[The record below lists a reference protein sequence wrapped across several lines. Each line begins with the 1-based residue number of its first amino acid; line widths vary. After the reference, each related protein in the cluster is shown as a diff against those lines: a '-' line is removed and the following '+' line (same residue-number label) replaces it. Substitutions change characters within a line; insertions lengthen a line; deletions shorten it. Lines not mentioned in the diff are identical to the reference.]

1 MKQYLLLICG
11 LAISSLACAQA
22 DTAQKVDAATRNAT
36 AQQQKP
42 YVIMISIDG
51 FRYDYADTHKAV
63 HLKKMGDE
71 GVHAE
76 SMIPSYPS
84 LTFPN
89 HYSLATG
96 LYPAHHGLVQNYFY
110 DRNFKSFYSYKSKT
124 ATEGK
129 WYGGTP
135 IWLLAERQKMLSASF
150 YWVGSEA
157 DIQGQYPTYY
167 YKYNE
172 QIGIHDRIQTV
183 VNWLKQPEDR
193 RPHLITFY
201 FPEVD
206 HNGHHYGPDA
216 PETDKSV
223 HFVDSAIYEL
233 TKAVKATGLKIN
245 YIIVSDHGMTS
256 IDRQN
261 SPVTPAIA
269 LDTTKFIRADEG
281 VLMHLYAKKP
291 EYIAEA
297 YAEIKAEAKDYKVY
311 LRDSLPAQWH
321 YSTKDD
327 KYDCIGDI
335 VLVPNWPESFNTT
348 HRKLDPG
355 AHGYDPFAVK
365 DMHAIFYAWGPN
377 FKKGLTIPTFPN
389 VDVYP
394 MIAKLLGLTYTEQI
408 DGTIELADKVL
419 VEKKK

>member
-1 MKQYLLLICG
+1 MAYSQV
-11 LAISSLACAQA
+11 
-22 DTAQKVDAATRNAT
+22 DTAQKVDAATRNSAV
-36 AQQQKP
+36 QQQKP

-51 FRYDYADTHKAV
+51 FRYDYAEKHHAV
-63 HLKKMGDE
+63 HLKQLGAG

-89 HYSLATG
+89 HYSLVTG

-110 DRNFKSFYSYKSKT
+110 DRNFKSLYSYKSKT

-157 DIQGQYPTYY
+157 DIQGKYPTYY

-183 VNWLKQPEDR
+183 VNWLEQPADR

-206 HNGHHYGPDA
+206 HQGHKFGPDA
-216 PETDKSV
+216 QETDKAV

-233 TKAVKATGLKIN
+233 TKAVKATGLKVN
-245 YIIVSDHGMTS
+245 YVIVSDHGMTN
-256 IDRQN
+256 IDREH

-269 LDTTKFIRADEG
+269 LDTAKFIKADEG
-281 VLMHLYAKKP
+281 VLMHLYAKNP
-291 EYIAEA
+291 DDIQSA
-297 YAEIKAEAKDYKVY
+297 YAEIKAQAKDYQVY
-311 LRDSLPAQWH
+311 LRDSLPAKWH
-321 YSTKDD
+321 YSAKDD
-327 KYDCIGDI
+327 WHNRIGDI
-335 VLVPNWPESFNTT
+335 VLVPNWPKSFNTT

-355 AHGYDPFAVK
+355 AHGYDPYTVK

-377 FKKGLTIPTFPN
+377 FKKRLTIPAFQN
-389 VDVYP
+389 VDIYP
-394 MIAKLLGLTYTEQI
+394 MIAQLLNLTYNDKI
-408 DGTIELADKVL
+408 DGTKELADKVL
-419 VEKKK
+419 IKKKKK